1 MAKGFIIKCIDSVV
15 KTILNAEEKIEH
27 LDRAIGDGDHY
38 INIKRGSIAVQS
50 IKSEL
55 TTLPPDQAF
64 KKIGMTL
71 MASVGGASG
80 PLFASFFL
88 TLAKEVS
95 CESNL
100 PQFSKGFT
108 SGVESIMDRGK
119 SKLGDKT
126 MLDVLIPV
134 SKKLE
139 SLANERS
146 EKQKLIK
153 EIDLV
158 AMAGVIATKDMMPS
172 KGRSAGLAE
181 RAVGHIDP
189 GAKTC
194 QLIISTVCN
203 ELK

>member
-1 MAKGFIIKCIDSVV
+1 MVNGFIIKCIDSVA
-15 KTILNAEEKIEH
+15 KTILDAEEEIES

-194 QLIISTVCN
+194 QLIISTVCK

>member
-1 MAKGFIIKCIDSVV
+1 MTNGFIIKCIDSVV
-15 KTILNAEEKIEH
+15 KTILNAEEEIEH

-50 IKSEL
+50 IESEL

-88 TLAKEVS
+88 ALAKEVS

-100 PQFSKGFT
+100 QQFSKGFT
-108 SGVESIMDRGK
+108 SGVKSIMDRGK

-139 SLANERS
+139 SLSNEGC

-158 AMAGVIATKDMMPS
+158 AMAGVIATKDMMPL
-172 KGRSAGLAE
+172 KGRSASLAE

-194 QLIISTVCN
+194 QLIISTVCK

>member
-1 MAKGFIIKCIDSVV
+1 MTNGFIIKCIDSVA
-15 KTILNAEEKIEH
+15 KTILDAEEEIEH

-88 TLAKEVS
+88 ALAKEVS
-95 CESNL
+95 GESNL
-100 PQFSKGFT
+100 QQFSKGFT
-108 SGVESIMDRGK
+108 SGVESIMHRGK

-139 SLANERS
+139 SLANERC

-158 AMAGVIATKDMMPS
+158 AMTGVIATKDMMPS
-172 KGRSAGLAE
+172 KGRSASLAE
-181 RAVGHIDP
+181 RALGHIDP

-194 QLIISTVCN
+194 QLIISTVCK